1 MCCVIEIEFI
11 EIFFVFILKIKKRI
25 VKKWM
30 KGREKIYFLV
40 YIEYFLMNWIYNIK
54 KNLNFI
60 WKYFVRLGSIFNII
74 FILNLLK
81 LYEDF
86 LEYSS

>member
-1 MCCVIEIEFI
+1 
-11 EIFFVFILKIKKRI
+11 
-25 VKKWM
+25 M

>member
-1 MCCVIEIEFI
+1 
-11 EIFFVFILKIKKRI
+11 
-25 VKKWM
+25 M

-54 KNLNFI
+54 KILNFI

>member
-1 MCCVIEIEFI
+1 MFKNEWKVG
-11 EIFFVFILKIKKRI
+11 K
-25 VKKWM
+25 
-30 KGREKIYFLV
+30 KIYFLV
-40 YIEYFLMNWIYNIK
+40 YIDYFLMDWIYNVKK

-81 LYEDF
+81 LYEDL

>member
-1 MCCVIEIEFI
+1 
-11 EIFFVFILKIKKRI
+11 
-25 VKKWM
+25 M
-30 KGREKIYFLV
+30 KGRGKIYFLV
-40 YIEYFLMNWIYNIK
+40 YIDYFLMNWIYNVK
-54 KNLNFI
+54 KKILNFI

-81 LYEDF
+81 LYEDL